1 MIASLNLTPLE
12 FGTLGSIVY
21 AGMTMGSAAASA
33 VFEKAKWIKWTLALT
48 LLMNAVCLVLFTIT
62 DSFYFDAFMR
72 FLIGFFQV
80 FQCIYM
86 PVWADTFA
94 AEKQKTAW
102 LTFLIL
108 ASVLGIVLGFSLTT
122 VMVALLTWR
131 YAFYA

>member
-1 MIASLNLTPLE
+1 MIADLDLTPLE

-21 AGMTMGSAAASA
+21 AGMTLGSAAASA

-48 LLMNAVCLVLFTIT
+48 LFMNAVCLVAFTIT
-62 DSFYFDAFMR
+62 NSFYVDVAMR

-94 AEKQKTAW
+94 AESQKTAW

-122 VMVALLTWR
+122 VMVAWLTWR
-131 YAFYA
+131 YAFYT